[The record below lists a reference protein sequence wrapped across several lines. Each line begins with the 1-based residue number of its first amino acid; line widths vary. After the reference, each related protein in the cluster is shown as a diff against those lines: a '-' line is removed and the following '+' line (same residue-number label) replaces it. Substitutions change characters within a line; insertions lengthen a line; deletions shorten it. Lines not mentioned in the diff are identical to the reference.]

1 MKNYSKLTPEG
12 TKDLLFEESVAN
24 EKISE
29 TLASVYHGRGFNK
42 VSTPGIEFYDV
53 FAMPEA
59 AIPMEN
65 MFKFSDSKGRLV
77 VVRPDSTLP
86 IARMTAT
93 RLKNEPYPIRLYYT
107 QRVYISNPGLTGR
120 SNEIMQSG
128 IELIGAKG
136 KRADLEVITTATQA
150 LKKLIKRKY
159 ISDFRLELGH
169 AGFFKALIRKL
180 NVTESEREDIRSF
193 IEAKNYSALNSMLD
207 NLQPSKAVEA
217 IRRLPRLFGGAEVLD
232 EASALCEDEESR
244 RPLEYLKEIFN
255 DLKKCIS
262 DKQIMIDLGLVQR
275 NDYYSDIVF
284 SGYVEGSGEPVLV
297 GGRYDRLLENFGR
310 PAPSSGFAINVN
322 ALASIMIRDKNKLP
336 KHTPQILVY
345 GEEGYETAAVRF
357 TQSLLED
364 EQSPIGTQHRQVIAE
379 NSVADTYEDALQ
391 YAKTRGIHRIA
402 VVGEEIKWIE
412 V

>member
-1 MKNYSKLTPEG
+1 MKKYSKLTPEG

-24 EKISE
+24 EMISE

-86 IARMTAT
+86 IARMAAT
-93 RLKNEPYPIRLYYT
+93 RLKNERHPIRLYYT

-136 KRADLEVITTATQA
+136 KRADLEVITTATEA
-150 LKKLIKRKY
+150 LNKLIRRQY

-169 AGFFKALIRKL
+169 AGFFKALVRKL
-180 NVTESEREDIRSF
+180 DITESEREDIRRF
-193 IEAKNYSALNSMLD
+193 IESKNYSALNSMLD
-207 NLQPSKAVEA
+207 NLKPSKAVEA
-217 IRRLPRLFGGAEVLD
+217 IRRLPRLFGGEEVLE

-255 DLKKCIS
+255 DLKGYMS

-297 GGRYDRLLENFGR
+297 GGRYDNLLGKFGA

-322 ALASIMIRDKNKLP
+322 ALASVMVRNGDKLP
-336 KHTPQILVY
+336 KHIPSILVY
-345 GEEGYETAAVRF
+345 GENGYETKAVSF
-357 TQSLLED
+357 TQSLLEN
-364 EQSPIGTQHRQVIAE
+364 EKAPVIAE
-379 NSVADTYEDALQ
+379 NSVAETLEEALQ
-391 YAKTRGIHRIA
+391 YAKERGIA
-402 VVGEEIKWIE
+402 KLVVVGKEIKWIE